1 MNTFQINNEATP
13 PFNFNQKGLMF
24 IPFKKFGKF
33 QSVFDQ
39 GKLANKLF
47 MVKTGMVK
55 IVHVTESGNQLI
67 REIKTDGEVFGEW
80 KSMFNSNVRFQNSAI
95 TLSANT
101 EILCL
106 NLSPFGLENVST
118 LLSDLSQMILDQNE
132 RQQIRYQ
139 MLLLQSAEYRIKEN
153 LRELA
158 MKVGQRFGE
167 ETLLKVWLSHED
179 IALLADTSRQTV
191 TTVMN
196 GLKKSGK
203 ITYSR
208 DRMLFRN
215 LNKIHH

>member
-1 MNTFQINNEATP
+1 
-13 PFNFNQKGLMF
+13 
-24 IPFKKFGKF
+24 
-33 QSVFDQ
+33 
-39 GKLANKLF
+39 
-47 MVKTGMVK
+47 
-55 IVHVTESGNQLI
+55 
-67 REIKTDGEVFGEW
+67 
-80 KSMFNSNVRFQNSAI
+80 MFNSNVRFQNSAI